1 MNPRVSVVLTT
12 YNQASYVCEAIE
24 GALRQTF
31 RSREILVVDDG
42 STDGTETVV
51 APYRDQITYIRQ
63 RNQGVA
69 GSRNT
74 GVLHARGEL
83 VAFLDGD
90 DLWDPEK
97 LGIQVA
103 AAEREPRCGLIAV
116 NGVEFSADGILR
128 SSLFGEAIE
137 AQFGPDRLVVTL
149 DCYAQLL
156 KCTNL
161 ISTISQVMI
170 PKRVLDEVGLSDV
183 RREVSS
189 DWDLYLR
196 IAARYKL
203 TFVNKPLARWR
214 YLDTSASGPAAVRW
228 LRWTQDDLEILK
240 DQLQEGPSDFAG
252 LIREEV
258 ARRMARAVPVAYYY
272 GRRHDRSWALKYL
285 AVLFRNNPTQGR
297 ILAHLAALSMPQS
310 LVRGLRQMARR
321 VHRPSTASQM
331 EDYSG

>member
-12 YNQASYVCEAIE
+12 YNQASYIREAIE
-24 GALRQTF
+24 SALRQTF

-42 STDGTETVV
+42 STDATETVV

-69 GSRNT
+69 GARNT
-74 GVLHARGEL
+74 GVLRARGEL

-90 DLWDPEK
+90 DLWEPEK
-97 LGIQVA
+97 LEIQVA
-103 AAEREPRCGLIAV
+103 AADREPRCGLIAV

-128 SSLFGEAIE
+128 SPLFGEAIE
-137 AQFGPDRLVVTL
+137 AQFAPDRLVVTL

-156 KCTNL
+156 KYNL

-196 IAARYKL
+196 IAARYQL

-214 YLDTSASGPAAVRW
+214 YLDTSTSGPAAVRW

-240 DQLQEGPSDFAG
+240 DQLREGPSNFAT
-252 LIREEV
+252 LIREEL
-258 ARRMARAVPVAYYY
+258 ARRMARAIPAAYHY
-272 GRRHDRSWALKYL
+272 GRQHDRSWALRYL

-297 ILAHLAALSMPQS
+297 ILTHLAALSLPQS
-310 LVRGLRQMARR
+310 LVRSLRQMARR
-321 VHRPSTASQM
+321 VHRPSTVAQM